1 MHRTLLTIWF
11 IAFERFI
18 NTRNQRGVVEGH
30 LRHSILSWNPMASIK
45 RSIVQKQTHVI
56 TRLIEEERHQGGEK
70 DREKDQEEDIT

>member
-30 LRHSILSWNPMASIK
+30 LRHSIFVLEFDGIH
-45 RSIVQKQTHVI
+45 QKIHRTKKTHVI